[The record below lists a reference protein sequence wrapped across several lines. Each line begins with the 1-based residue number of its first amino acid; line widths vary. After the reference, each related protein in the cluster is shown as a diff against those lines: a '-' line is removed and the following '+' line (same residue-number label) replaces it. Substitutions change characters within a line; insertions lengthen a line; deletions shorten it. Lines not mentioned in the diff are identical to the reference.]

1 VAEVAARIPALRSR
15 LDRVLGVRDGVATRL
30 QITETEIARLEKE
43 EQLLDMVSNLFRT
56 LIDTEVTEGVKAV
69 EQLLTEGLQAVF
81 DDQDLSVR
89 SEVSIKKGKVSV
101 DFITVQRHPDGSVT
115 EGLSREA
122 FGGAVTTVQSVLLRI
137 LVVLRRGMRP
147 LLLLDESL
155 PAFDPNYV
163 HNMGRFIQLLC
174 KRLQVDLLLVT
185 HNPALV
191 EASNVGYEIQ
201 KRGGAAQFRK
211 TR

>member
-1 VAEVAARIPALRSR
+1 MAEVAARIPALRSR

-30 QITETEIARLEKE
+30 QSTETEIARLEKE

-137 LVVLRRGMRP
+137 MVVLRRGMRP

>member
-1 VAEVAARIPALRSR
+1 MAEVAARIPALRSR
-15 LDRVLGVRDGVATRL
+15 LDRALGVRDGIASRLESTRG
-30 QITETEIARLEKE
+30 EIARLEKE
-43 EQLLDMVSNLFRT
+43 DQLLDLVVNLFRT

-89 SEVSIKKGKVSV
+89 SEVSVTRGKVAV
-101 DFITVQRHPDGSVT
+101 DFVTVQRNPDGSFT

-137 LVVLRRGMRP
+137 MVVLRRGLRP

-174 KRLQVDLLLVT
+174 QRLQVDLLLVT
-185 HNPALV
+185 HNPALI
-191 EASNVGYEIQ
+191 EASNIGYEIQ
-201 KRGGAAQFRK
+201 KRAGAAQFRK

>member
-30 QITETEIARLEKE
+30 QSTETEIARLEKE

>member
-1 VAEVAARIPALRSR
+1 MAEVAARIPALRSR

>member
-30 QITETEIARLEKE
+30 QSTETEIARLEKE

-137 LVVLRRGMRP
+137 MVVLRRGMRP

>member
-1 VAEVAARIPALRSR
+1 MAEVAARIPALRSR

-30 QITETEIARLEKE
+30 QSTETEIARLEKE